1 MDPAIPPGLRQLCP
15 SLKRFVN
22 QFEVPTCL
30 VAAMAEASREL
41 VEIPA
46 TDFSSLIPQLSRE
59 ECDGFLCRF
68 AQGDTTAGMELKK
81 RLLSLI
87 PCQPAGQEVRLSFGE
102 LMKRA
107 NEILKARQ
115 MKREKE
121 ARRKHSAEMKA
132 LASREAETWRE
143 VESLVE
149 MKQPRHYETAVQ
161 MLTKLKELSEF
172 RELKADYRQRLNI
185 LCERQNNCPGF
196 KSRVQQ
202 AKLLE

>member
-81 RLLSLI
+81 RLLSHSV
-87 PCQPAGQEVRLSFGE
+87 PADWASGPSVFWRVDEKGERDLEGATDEAGEGGAQEAFG
-102 LMKRA
+102 
-107 NEILKARQ
+107 
-115 MKREKE
+115 
-121 ARRKHSAEMKA
+121 
-132 LASREAETWRE
+132 
-143 VESLVE
+143 
-149 MKQPRHYETAVQ
+149 
-161 MLTKLKELSEF
+161 
-172 RELKADYRQRLNI
+172 
-185 LCERQNNCPGF
+185 
-196 KSRVQQ
+196 
-202 AKLLE
+202 

>member
-1 MDPAIPPGLRQLCP
+1 
-15 SLKRFVN
+15 
-22 QFEVPTCL
+22 
-30 VAAMAEASREL
+30 MAEASWEL

-87 PCQPAGQEVRLSFGE
+87 PCQPTGHAVRLSFGE

-115 MKREKE
+115 MKREKV

-149 MKQPRHYETAVQ
+149 MKQPRHCPLFPMPARLFGQSLDKVNP
-161 MLTKLKELSEF
+161 
-172 RELKADYRQRLNI
+172 LKAIRRT
-185 LCERQNNCPGF
+185 GF
-196 KSRVQQ
+196 TIPCVDVSH
-202 AKLLE
+202 